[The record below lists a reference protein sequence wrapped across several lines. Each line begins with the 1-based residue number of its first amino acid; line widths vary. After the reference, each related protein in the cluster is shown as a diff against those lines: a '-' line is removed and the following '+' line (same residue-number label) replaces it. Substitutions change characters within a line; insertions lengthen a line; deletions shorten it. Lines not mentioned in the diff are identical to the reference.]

1 MLDNNIMVKQKKF
14 KAKTDL
20 GQVCYE
26 LGIKGRE
33 LERRLH
39 DKGYEITNTT
49 IANHLNGESIKVH
62 ELKWYHNVLQDID
75 HNISFG
81 KLIGNS
87 VPKYAIQFEET
98 PEFKH
103 LTTMN
108 LIEEKPKAVL
118 MFGHAEQKPNV
129 KAIFS
134 TLLGKD
140 FPHIKFFSTLNNLI
154 FSKGFAVIMDDK
166 RFAHHVFVTDNDN
179 KGTIKVHNFLTNKAE
194 KFKITKLY
202 PSISMNFR
210 QEDFE
215 ITDI

>member
-1 MLDNNIMVKQKKF
+1 MFNNNIMVKQKIF

-20 GQVCYE
+20 GQVCFE

-62 ELKWYHNVLQDID
+62 ELKWYYNVLQEID
-75 HNISFG
+75 HNISFA

-98 PEFKH
+98 AECQH
-103 LTTMN
+103 LNTIN

-129 KAIFS
+129 KAIYS

-140 FPHIKFFSTLNNLI
+140 FPHIKFFSTINN
-154 FSKGFAVIMDDK
+154 FNYKTGFAVIMDK
-166 RFAHHVFVTDNDN
+166 ERYAYHVFITNNDN
-179 KGTIKVHNFLTNKAE
+179 KGSIKTHNFITNKSE
-194 KFKITKLY
+194 KHKITKLY

>member
-33 LERRLH
+33 LERRLN
-39 DKGYEITNTT
+39 DKGYDITNTT

-87 VPKYAIQFEET
+87 VQTFNY
-98 PEFKH
+98 
-103 LTTMN
+103 N
-108 LIEEKPKAVL
+108 
-118 MFGHAEQKPNV
+118 
-129 KAIFS
+129 
-134 TLLGKD
+134 
-140 FPHIKFFSTLNNLI
+140 KFN
-154 FSKGFAVIMDDK
+154 
-166 RFAHHVFVTDNDN
+166 
-179 KGTIKVHNFLTNKAE
+179 
-194 KFKITKLY
+194 
-202 PSISMNFR
+202 
-210 QEDFE
+210 
-215 ITDI
+215 